1 MWKSPFLSQLG
12 MGIVKRSSC
21 VRVFDASR
29 SNALWSSARHGA
41 CRSQNTSGCA
51 IYRHIIKK
59 RSGKQVRTELQLL
72 SFQKWPPSMCHG
84 FTAHACGAM
93 SWYCISYENREM
105 RVFLITRD
113 VMFRSMLKQKIAGW
127 CQHTPAV
134 NFARPQLKFTGCKM
148 GISFTIYIM
157 NVAHVAL
164 KL

>member
-59 RSGKQVRTELQLL
+59 RLGKQVKAELPRPP
-72 SFQKWPPSMCHG
+72 FQKWPSSMCHG
-84 FTAHACGAM
+84 FTAHANVEQYLG
-93 SWYCISYENREM
+93 ISYENREL

-113 VMFRSMLKQKIAGW
+113 VMFRSLFKQKIAGW
-127 CQHTPAV
+127 CQRRPAL

-148 GISFTIYIM
+148 RISFTIYTL

>member
-12 MGIVKRSSC
+12 IGIVKRSSC

-41 CRSQNTSGCA
+41 CQSQNTSGCA

-59 RSGKQVRTELQLL
+59 KSGKQVKTELPRP
-72 SFQKWPPSMCHG
+72 SFQKWPP
-84 FTAHACGAM
+84 HANVEKYVG
-93 SWYCISYENREM
+93 IFYENREL

-113 VMFRSMLKQKIAGW
+113 VVFRSLLKQKIAGW
-127 CQHTPAV
+127 CQRTSV
-134 NFARPQLKFTGCKM
+134 LNFARPQLKFTGCKM
-148 GISFTIYIM
+148 RISFTIYTL

>member
-41 CRSQNTSGCA
+41 CWSQNTSGCA

-59 RSGKQVRTELQLL
+59 RSGKQDITELPCLT
-72 SFQKWPPSMCHG
+72 FQKWPPSMRHS
-84 FTAHACGAM
+84 FTAHANVEQYLG
-93 SWYCISYENREM
+93 ISYENRELRM
-105 RVFLITRD
+105 FQITRD
-113 VMFRSMLKQKIAGW
+113 VMFRSLLKQKIAGL
-127 CQHTPAV
+127 CQRTPAP

-148 GISFTIYIM
+148 RISFTIYTL